1 MKRQPSPEVFL
12 SKKLDDFLKTLP
24 SNHKFVKWINDMA
37 DVLKEN
43 KLAGESIPKKQIPK
57 EYIEQY
63 NATNLYRY
71 QHPEGYRSCYLI
83 LNKCPHILDIMSHH
97 EYDKKFGY
105 KTS

>member
-24 SNHKFVKWINDMA
+24 SDHKFVKWINDMA

-71 QHPEGYRSCYLI
+71 
-83 LNKCPHILDIMSHH
+83 
-97 EYDKKFGY
+97 
-105 KTS
+105 